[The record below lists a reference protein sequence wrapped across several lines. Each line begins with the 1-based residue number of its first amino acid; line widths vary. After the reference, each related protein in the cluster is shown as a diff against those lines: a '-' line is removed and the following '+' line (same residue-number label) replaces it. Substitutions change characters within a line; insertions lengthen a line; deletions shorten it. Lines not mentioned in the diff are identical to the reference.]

1 MSQII
6 SSVFPACAGA
16 PLTRVSIALPWKS
29 QSSTRPGPSG
39 QSVSEP
45 FTRSIEPASVSRKS
59 WRPKSFAIVKP
70 RMNDPASWGSMCL
83 ARRPITIAISP
94 S

>member
-6 SSVFPACAGA
+6 SSVVPSCRTSPF
-16 PLTRVSIALPWKS
+16 TIVRIRFPWKS
-29 QSSTRPGPSG
+29 QSSTSAGPSG
-39 QSVSEP
+39 HSVSDP

-59 WRPKSFAIVKP
+59 CSPKSLPIVYP
-70 RMNDPASWGSMCL
+70 AMYVPASSGAIPLHSV
-83 ARRPITIAISP
+83 PITMAISP